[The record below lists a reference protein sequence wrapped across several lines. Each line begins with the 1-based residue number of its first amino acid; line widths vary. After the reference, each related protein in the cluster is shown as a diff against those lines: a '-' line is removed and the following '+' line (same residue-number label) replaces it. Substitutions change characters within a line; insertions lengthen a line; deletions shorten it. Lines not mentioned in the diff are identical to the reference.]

1 MLKRYILLFLA
12 GLATIP
18 MAGAQNAVSVNG
30 LKELRNYW
38 IYDHAASL
46 PLAESAGMDIIVP
59 PAMIKKAGP
68 WKKTYRVRIDET
80 GKVTGAECTDCAPGD
95 PVAPIM
101 AKGFFVERYKP
112 APGNTKRVPVHA
124 LLPAELIQPGN

>member
-1 MLKRYILLFLA
+1 MKLHILLSLA

-18 MAGAQNAVSVNG
+18 LAAAQSGVPVNG
-30 LKELRNYW
+30 LQELRNYW

-59 PAMIKKAGP
+59 PAMIKQAGP

-80 GKVTGAECTDCAPGD
+80 GKVTSAECTDCVPND
-95 PVAPIM
+95 PIAPIM

-112 APGNTKRVPVHA
+112 APGNARRVPVHA